1 MDDEPSN
8 QSFFRLHEAFQ
19 HPFQKMMGQGM
30 YIIFV
35 ITILN
40 MVNIQTLHSNNLEI
54 AIEVSLLTVVL
65 WVLVGAYI
73 IYYA

>member
-1 MDDEPSN
+1 
-8 QSFFRLHEAFQ
+8 
-19 HPFQKMMGQGM
+19 M